1 MSRTDELKASG
12 AVARTKEVSG
22 DASME
27 PAAYIKWG
35 DEYAYVEGQVKELW
49 DSPKG
54 YGESVAMALTSC
66 SDNLMGK
73 LGTEIVAITGSERV
87 NVGLGSATLKG
98 TITAADVQQGKH
110 FHVAF
115 MRWQEPANGNRY
127 RVFAVLEV
135 APPEAEE
142 QGIVALK
149 VPVVEPEADD
159 ALPF

>member
-1 MSRTDELKASG
+1 MSRTDELRASG

-22 DASME
+22 DGSSE
-27 PAAYIKWG
+27 PVPYVKWA

-54 YGESVAMALTSC
+54 YGESVSIELTSC
-66 SDNLMGK
+66 SDNLVGK
-73 LGTEIVAITGSERV
+73 LGTEIVAISPGGRV
-87 NVGLGSATLKG
+87 NVGLGSATLQG

-110 FHVAF
+110 FHIAF

-135 APPEAEE
+135 AAPEAEE

-149 VPVVEPEADD
+149 VPAVEPDD
-159 ALPF
+159 DPLPF